1 MAVVMVVL
9 PTPLDVPA
17 IRIRA
22 ISLTLSTPA
31 FYAAYSG
38 MRNAVGLSLIVHLAL
53 VGGLAGAYTA
63 LGHVWLILIALG
75 AALDGGI
82 IVYIGRRWARDN
94 DMSTAALRLQAR
106 FLQEKLRELTTLHDI
121 AQGFTQLESPRASY
135 RYLVEK
141 LADLLQLRRCALF
154 MLDEESLELVP
165 HEPTYGISVE
175 ETEGLRIPLSQDEL
189 SQRFWQS
196 REPVYYNDVNVA
208 ADFDAGQIREWFGH
222 LHPKSVIVQTVWVGQ
237 QPVGIIFGFEKR
249 DGSGFG
255 AEDSRLIAIL
265 ATQASVAINNS
276 RLFDQVQLDLDVKT
290 ALLQEI
296 NHRVRNNLA
305 SIVGLLS
312 MELMRPE
319 PRPAKT
325 VLMNSINRVK
335 SIGQVHTMLSEDS
348 FGAVDFQSIAE
359 AIVGFV
365 TSSWGNGRQVRV
377 DVAGDAIVLDPKRAS
392 SLALV
397 VNELITNS
405 LKYAFPDQDEGVV
418 EIRSQVRGGEVAVV
432 VRDNGV
438 GLPIEFELE
447 RTGSLGMRIIRN
459 LVRTDLKGRF
469 SICNDGGTVASI
481 EFPVNPRPAVDL
493 DLARLPAAV

>member
-1 MAVVMVVL
+1 
-9 PTPLDVPA
+9 
-17 IRIRA
+17 
-22 ISLTLSTPA
+22 
-31 FYAAYSG
+31 
-38 MRNAVGLSLIVHLAL
+38 MRNALGVTLLVHIALLVALA
-53 VGGLAGAYTA
+53 VAYA
-63 LGHVWLILIALG
+63 AIGHVWLILLAGLVLLD
-75 AALDGGI
+75 AA
-82 IVYIGRRWARDN
+82 IVGLMGRQAARG
-94 DMSTAALRLQAR
+94 SETATAALRLQAR
-106 FLQEKLRELTTLHDI
+106 FLQEKLRELTTLHDV

-135 RYLVEK
+135 RYLVDK

-154 MLDEESLELVP
+154 MLDEESLELVA
-165 HEPTYGISVE
+165 HEPTYGISADEVA
-175 ETEGLRIPLSQDEL
+175 GLRVPLTEDEL

-208 ADFDAGQIREWFGH
+208 ADVDAVQVREWFHH
-222 LHPKSVIVQTVWVGQ
+222 LRPKAVIVQTVWVGH
-237 QPVGIIFGFEKR
+237 QPVGIIFGFDKR
-249 DGSGFG
+249 DGSSFT

-319 PRPAKT
+319 PRPAKA

-365 TSSWGNGRQVRV
+365 TSSWGSGRRV
-377 DVAGDAIVLDPKRAS
+377 EVEVGGDPVVLDPKRAS

-397 VNELITNS
+397 VNELITNA
-405 LKYAFPDQDEGVV
+405 LKYAFPDEAEGLVDIKSSVANGQITV
-418 EIRSQVRGGEVAVV
+418 E

-438 GLPIEFELE
+438 GLPEDFDPE
-447 RTGSLGMRIIRN
+447 RAGSLGMRIIRN

-469 SICNDGGTVASI
+469 SVHTDGGTTATIV
-481 EFPVNPRPAVDL
+481 FPANLRGP
-493 DLARLPAAV
+493 LAEPEPFAAAATA

>member
-1 MAVVMVVL
+1 
-9 PTPLDVPA
+9 
-17 IRIRA
+17 
-22 ISLTLSTPA
+22 
-31 FYAAYSG
+31 
-38 MRNAVGLSLIVHLAL
+38 MRNAVGWSLVVHLAL
-53 VGGLAGAYTA
+53 VAALGGAYIVA
-63 LGHVWLILIALG
+63 SHVWLILIALG
-75 AALDGGI
+75 VAVDGGL
-82 IVYIGRRWARDN
+82 VAYMGRRWARDN
-94 DMSTAALRLQAR
+94 ATSTAALRLQAR

-141 LADLLQLRRCALF
+141 LADLLHLRRCALF
-154 MLDEESLELVP
+154 ILDEESLELVP
-165 HEPTYGISVE
+165 NDPAYGMSADE
-175 ETEGLRIPLSQDEL
+175 LAGLRIPLSQDEL

-208 ADFDAGQIREWFGH
+208 AEADAVHIREWFKQ
-222 LHPKSVIVQTVWVGQ
+222 LEPKSVIVQTVWVGQ
-237 QPVGIIFGFEKR
+237 QPVGIIFGFDKR

-365 TSSWGNGRQVRV
+365 TASWGSGRRVQV
-377 DVAGDAIVLDPKRAS
+377 DVGGDPVVLDPKRAG

-405 LKYAFPDQDEGVV
+405 LKYAFPDQKEGLV
-418 EIRSQVRGGEVAVV
+418 EIRSQIQDGEVAVM

-438 GLPIEFELE
+438 GLPADFDPE
-447 RTGSLGMRIIRN
+447 RAGSLGMRIIRN

-469 SICNDGGTVASI
+469 SVQSEGGTVANI
-481 EFPVNPRPAVDL
+481 VFPMNPRPATEAEPGRIA
-493 DLARLPAAV
+493 ARV

>member
-1 MAVVMVVL
+1 ML
-9 PTPLDVPA
+9 PP
-17 IRIRA
+17 
-22 ISLTLSTPA
+22 
-31 FYAAYSG
+31 G
-38 MRNAVGLSLIVHLAL
+38 MRNAVGLSLVVHLAL

-63 LGHVWLILIALG
+63 MGHVWLILVAVG
-75 AALDGGI
+75 VALDCGVL
-82 IVYIGRRWARDN
+82 VYVGRRWARDN

-154 MLDEESLELVP
+154 MLDEERLELVP
-165 HEPTYGISVE
+165 HEPTYGISAE
-175 ETEGLRIPLSQDEL
+175 EADGLRILLSQDEL
-189 SQRFWQS
+189 SQRVWQS
-196 REPVYYNDVNVA
+196 REPLYYNDVNVA
-208 ADFDAGQIREWFGH
+208 ADFDAAQIREWFGQ
-222 LHPKSVIVQTVWVGQ
+222 LQPRSVIVQTVWVGQ
-237 QPVGIIFGFEKR
+237 QPVGIIFGFDKR

-276 RLFDQVQLDLDVKT
+276 RLFDQVQLDLEVKT

-365 TSSWGNGRQVRV
+365 TSSWGSGRQVRV
-377 DVAGDAIVLDPKRAS
+377 EVAGDAVVLDPKRAS

-405 LKYAFPDQDEGVV
+405 LKYAFPEQHEGLV
-418 EIRSQVRGGEVAVV
+418 EIRSRVEDGEVAVV

-438 GLPIEFELE
+438 GLPDAFEPE
-447 RTGSLGMRIIRN
+447 RAGSLGMRIIRN

-469 SICNDGGTVASI
+469 SIRSDGGTVADI
-481 EFPVNPRPAVDL
+481 VFPVNGRQAMEAEP
-493 DLARLPAAV
+493 ARLAASA

>member
-1 MAVVMVVL
+1 ML
-9 PTPLDVPA
+9 
-17 IRIRA
+17 
-22 ISLTLSTPA
+22 
-31 FYAAYSG
+31 AARR
-38 MRNAVGLSLIVHLAL
+38 MRNTLGGSLAVHLAL
-53 VGGLAGAYTA
+53 VGALVPAYMI
-63 LGHVWLILIALG
+63 LGHVWLIILAAVILADGLLVAHMGRTALRG
-75 AALDGGI
+75 AETA
-82 IVYIGRRWARDN
+82 
-94 DMSTAALRLQAR
+94 TAALRLQAR
-106 FLQEKLRELTTLHDI
+106 FLQEKLRELTTLHDV
-121 AQGFTQLESPRASY
+121 AQGFTQLESPRSSY

-141 LADLLQLRRCALF
+141 LADLLQLRRCVLF
-154 MLDEESLELVP
+154 MLDEESLELVA
-165 HEPTYGISVE
+165 HDPTYGISVE
-175 ETEGLRIPLSQDEL
+175 EAAGLRILLTQDEL
-189 SQRFWQS
+189 SQRFWQA

-208 ADFDAGQIREWFGH
+208 ADADAVQVREWFEN

-237 QPVGIIFGFEKR
+237 QPVGIIFGFDKR
-249 DGSGFG
+249 DGSNFA

-319 PRPAKT
+319 PQPAKT

-365 TSSWGNGRQVRV
+365 TSSWGSGRAVEV
-377 DVAGDAIVLDPKRAS
+377 DVDGDPVVLDPKRAS

-397 VNELITNS
+397 VNELITNA
-405 LKYAFPDQDEGVV
+405 LKYAFPDEGTGRVQ
-418 EIRSQVRGGEVAVV
+418 IRSYVDDGDVTVE
-432 VRDNGV
+432 VRDNGI
-438 GLPIEFELE
+438 GLPRDFDPE
-447 RTGSLGMRIIRN
+447 RSGSLGMRIIRN
-459 LVRTDLKGRF
+459 LVRTDLKGHIDF
-469 SICNDGGTVASI
+469 SSEEGTLARIV
-481 EFPVNPRPAVDL
+481 FPVNPRMQPVELEPARVA
-493 DLARLPAAV
+493 ARV

>member
-1 MAVVMVVL
+1 
-9 PTPLDVPA
+9 
-17 IRIRA
+17 
-22 ISLTLSTPA
+22 
-31 FYAAYSG
+31 
-38 MRNAVGLSLIVHLAL
+38 MRNAVGWSLVVHLAL
-53 VGGLAGAYTA
+53 VGALAAA
-63 LGHVWLILIALG
+63 FIMAGHVWLILIALG
-75 AALDGGI
+75 LALDGGL
-82 IVYIGRRWARDN
+82 VAYLGRRSAREN
-94 DMSTAALRLQAR
+94 EMSTAALRLQAR

-121 AQGFTQLESPRASY
+121 AQGFTQLESPSASY

-141 LADLLQLRRCALF
+141 LADLLLLRRCALF

-165 HEPTYGISVE
+165 HDPTYGITPDE
-175 ETEGLRIPLSQDEL
+175 AAGIRIPLSQDEL

-208 ADFDAGQIREWFGH
+208 ADADAVRIREWFGH
-222 LHPKSVIVQTVWVGQ
+222 LKPKSVIVQTVWVGQ
-237 QPVGIIFGFEKR
+237 QPVGIIFGFDKR
-249 DGSGFG
+249 DGSAFG

-276 RLFDQVQLDLDVKT
+276 RLFDQVQLDLEVKT

-365 TSSWGNGRQVRV
+365 TSSWGSGRQVQV
-377 DVAGDAIVLDPKRAS
+377 EVGGDPVVLDPKRAG

-405 LKYAFPDQDEGVV
+405 LKYAFPDQKQGLV
-418 EIRSQVRGGEVAVV
+418 EIQSKVQAGEVAVV

-438 GLPIEFELE
+438 GLPADFEPE
-447 RTGSLGMRIIRN
+447 RAGSLGMRIVRN
-459 LVRTDLKGRF
+459 LVRTDLKGKF
-469 SICNDGGTVASI
+469 SLHNDGGTVATI
-481 EFPVNPRPAVDL
+481 VFPANLRPPASEPEPSRVA
-493 DLARLPAAV
+493 ARV

>member
-1 MAVVMVVL
+1 M
-9 PTPLDVPA
+9 
-17 IRIRA
+17 RRA
-22 ISLTLSTPA
+22 IGASLVVHVGVVAGLASAYVLTGHTWLIII
-31 FYAAYSG
+31 AAVLAG
-38 MRNAVGLSLIVHLAL
+38 DAL
-53 VGGLAGAYTA
+53 VVA
-63 LGHVWLILIALG
+63 LF
-75 AALDGGI
+75 
-82 IVYIGRRWARDN
+82 GRAQARD
-94 DMSTAALRLQAR
+94 SETATAALRLQAR

-135 RYLVEK
+135 RYLVQK
-141 LADLLQLRRCALF
+141 LSDLLQLKRCALF
-154 MLDEESLELVP
+154 ILDEERLELVP
-165 HEPTYGISVE
+165 HEPVYGISTGE
-175 ETEGLRIPLSQDEL
+175 AQALRIPLAEDEL
-189 SQRFWQS
+189 TQRFWQS
-196 REPVYYNDVNVA
+196 REPIYYNDVNID
-208 ADFDAGQIREWFGH
+208 ADPDAGQIREWFRA
-222 LHPKSVIVQTVWVGQ
+222 LRPRSVIIQTVWVGQ
-237 QPVGIIFGFEKR
+237 QPVGIIFGFDKR
-249 DGSGFG
+249 DGGSFG
-255 AEDSRLIAIL
+255 AEDSRLISIL

-365 TSSWGNGRQVRV
+365 TSSWGSGRQVRV
-377 DVAGDAIVLDPKRAS
+377 DVSGDPVVLDPKRAS

-405 LKYAFPDQDEGVV
+405 LKYAFPEESEGLV
-418 EIRSQVRGGEVAVV
+418 EIQSRVQDGEIQVV
-432 VRDNGV
+432 VRDDGV
-438 GLPIEFELE
+438 GLPDDFDVE
-447 RTGSLGMRIIRN
+447 RAGSLGMRIVRN

-469 SICNDGGTVASI
+469 ALETQNGTQATISFPLIPARQLSAEPEPAKVAAQ
-481 EFPVNPRPAVDL
+481 V
-493 DLARLPAAV
+493 

>member
-1 MAVVMVVL
+1 ML
-9 PTPLDVPA
+9 PIL
-17 IRIRA
+17 R
-22 ISLTLSTPA
+22 
-31 FYAAYSG
+31 
-38 MRNAVGLSLIVHLAL
+38 MRNAVSWSLVVHLAL
-53 VGGLAGAYTA
+53 VGALAGAYVA
-63 LGHVWLILIALG
+63 AGHVWLILVALG
-75 AALDGGI
+75 VAVDVA
-82 IVYIGRRWARDN
+82 IVVFIGRRWARDSE
-94 DMSTAALRLQAR
+94 MSTAALRLQAR

-141 LADLLQLRRCALF
+141 LADLLQLRQCALF

-165 HEPTYGISVE
+165 HEPTYGISVDE
-175 ETEGLRIPLSQDEL
+175 ARHLRILLSEDEL
-189 SQRFWQS
+189 SQRFWQA

-208 ADFDAGQIREWFGH
+208 ADPDAAQIREWFSH
-222 LHPKSVIVQTVWVGQ
+222 LHPKSVIIQTVWVSR
-237 QPVGIIFGFEKR
+237 QPVGIIFGFDKR
-249 DGSGFG
+249 DGSAFG

-365 TSSWGNGRQVRV
+365 TASWASGRRVQV
-377 DVAGDAIVLDPKRAS
+377 DVLGDPVVLDPKRAS

-405 LKYAFPDQDEGVV
+405 LKYAFPEQDDARV
-418 EIRSQVRGGEVAVV
+418 EISSQIRDGEVNVV

-438 GLPIEFELE
+438 GLPEDFNSE
-447 RTGSLGMRIIRN
+447 RAGSLGMRIVRN

-469 SICNDGGTVASI
+469 AIENDGGAVASI
-481 EFPVNPRPAVDL
+481 VFPVNPRQALEAEPARTP
-493 DLARLPAAV
+493 ARV

>member
-1 MAVVMVVL
+1 ML
-9 PTPLDVPA
+9 PFL
-17 IRIRA
+17 
-22 ISLTLSTPA
+22 
-31 FYAAYSG
+31 G
-38 MRNAVGLSLIVHLAL
+38 MRNAVGLSLVVHLAL
-53 VGGLAGAYTA
+53 VGGLVGAYMA
-63 LGHVWLILIALG
+63 IGHVWLILMV
-75 AALDGGI
+75 AALALDAGI
-82 IVYIGRRWARDN
+82 IVHLGRRWARDN

-121 AQGFTQLESPRASY
+121 AQGFTQLESPRSSY

-165 HEPTYGISVE
+165 HEPVYGISADE
-175 ETEGLRIPLSQDEL
+175 ALGLRIPLSQDEL

-196 REPVYYNDVNVA
+196 REPVYYNDINVA
-208 ADFDAGQIREWFGH
+208 ADFDAAQVRAWFGH
-222 LHPKSVIVQTVWVGQ
+222 LQPKSVIVQTVWVGQ

-249 DGSGFG
+249 DGSGFV

-365 TSSWGNGRQVRV
+365 TSSWGNGRQVHV
-377 DVAGDAIVLDPKRAS
+377 EVGGDAVVLDPKRAS

-405 LKYAFPDQDEGVV
+405 LKYAFPDQDEGLV
-418 EIRSQVRGGEVAVV
+418 EIRSSVQDGEVMVE
-432 VRDNGV
+432 VRDDGI
-438 GLPIEFELE
+438 GLPAEFDLE
-447 RTGSLGMRIIRN
+447 RAGSLGMRIIRN

-469 SICNDGGTVASI
+469 SIRAERGTIARIVFPASLRAHIPEPELAPLVATGG
-481 EFPVNPRPAVDL
+481 
-493 DLARLPAAV
+493 

>member
-1 MAVVMVVL
+1 
-9 PTPLDVPA
+9 
-17 IRIRA
+17 
-22 ISLTLSTPA
+22 
-31 FYAAYSG
+31 
-38 MRNAVGLSLIVHLAL
+38 MRNAVGWSLVVHLAL
-53 VGGLAGAYTA
+53 VGALIGASA
-63 LGHVWLILIALG
+63 VIGHVWLILIGLLVAI
-75 AALDGGI
+75 DGGI
-82 IVYIGRRWARDN
+82 IVFVGRRWGRESET
-94 DMSTAALRLQAR
+94 STAALRLQAR

-121 AQGFTQLESPRASY
+121 AQGFTQLESPRSSY
-135 RYLVEK
+135 QYLVEK

-154 MLDEESLELVP
+154 MLDEESLQLVP
-165 HEPTYGISVE
+165 HEPTYGISPDE
-175 ETEGLRIPLSQDEL
+175 ARSLCLPLSEDEL

-208 ADFDAGQIREWFGH
+208 ADPDAVQIRERFG
-222 LHPKSVIVQTVWVGQ
+222 LLQPKSVIVQTVWVSQ
-237 QPVGIIFGFEKR
+237 QPVGIIFGFDKR
-249 DGSGFG
+249 DGSAFG

-365 TSSWGNGRQVRV
+365 TSSWANGREVKV
-377 DVAGDAIVLDPKRAS
+377 EVGGDPVVLDPKRAS

-405 LKYAFPDQDEGVV
+405 LKYAFPEQEDGLV
-418 EIRSQVRGGEVAVV
+418 EIRSQVQDGEVAVI

-438 GLPIEFELE
+438 GLPGDFEPE
-447 RTGSLGMRIIRN
+447 KAGSLGMRIIRN

-469 SICNDGGTVASI
+469 SLHSEAGTVASI
-481 EFPVNPRPAVDL
+481 VFPVNPRGQALDVEPARVAT
-493 DLARLPAAV
+493 ARA

>member
-1 MAVVMVVL
+1 
-9 PTPLDVPA
+9 
-17 IRIRA
+17 
-22 ISLTLSTPA
+22 
-31 FYAAYSG
+31 
-38 MRNAVGLSLIVHLAL
+38 MRNAVGASLVVHVVLVIALVSAFELVGHFFWLIILAL
-53 VGGLAGAYTA
+53 LA
-63 LGHVWLILIALG
+63 ALG
-75 AALDGGI
+75 A
-82 IVYIGRRWARDN
+82 VVTMWIGRRSVRDAETA
-94 DMSTAALRLQAR
+94 TAALRLQAR

-121 AQGFTQLESPRASY
+121 AQGFTELESPRASY

-141 LADLLQLRRCALF
+141 LADLLHLRRCALF
-154 MLDEESLELVP
+154 MLDEESLELIP
-165 HEPTYGISVE
+165 HEPMYGISPE
-175 ETEGLRIPLSQDEL
+175 ETSDLRISLSEDEL
-189 SQRFWQS
+189 TQRFWQS
-196 REPVYYNDVNVA
+196 KEPAYYNDVNVA
-208 ADFDAGQIREWFGH
+208 AEPDAVQVREWFTR
-222 LHPKSVIVQTVWVGQ
+222 LKPRSVIVQTVSVGQ
-237 QPVGIIFGFEKR
+237 QPVGIIFGFDKR
-249 DGSGFG
+249 DGTNFG

-319 PRPAKT
+319 PRPTKT

-365 TSSWGNGRQVRV
+365 TSSWGSGRRV
-377 DVAGDAIVLDPKRAS
+377 EVEVDGDPVVLDPKRAS

-405 LKYAFPDQDEGVV
+405 LKYAFPGESEGRV
-418 EIRSQVRGGEVAVV
+418 EIRSMVEDGEIRVV
-432 VRDNGV
+432 VRDNGI
-438 GLPIEFELE
+438 GLPDGFDLE
-447 RTGSLGMRIIRN
+447 RAGSLGMRIIRN

-469 SICNDGGTVASI
+469 SVSSERGTVATI
-481 EFPVNPRPAVDL
+481 VFPASPRVIPAEPEPSRVPV
-493 DLARLPAAV
+493 RI

>member
-1 MAVVMVVL
+1 MRNTL
-9 PTPLDVPA
+9 GT
-17 IRIRA
+17 
-22 ISLTLSTPA
+22 SLLA
-31 FYAAYSG
+31 HLGLLVALVAAY
-38 MRNAVGLSLIVHLAL
+38 AL
-53 VGGLAGAYTA
+53 YGY
-63 LGHVWLILIALG
+63 VWLIILAAAVLADG
-75 AALDGGI
+75 A
-82 IVYIGRRWARDN
+82 IVGYMGRMAIRGAET
-94 DMSTAALRLQAR
+94 STAALRLQAR
-106 FLQEKLRELTTLHDI
+106 FLQEKLRELTTLHDV
-121 AQGFTQLESPRASY
+121 AQGFTHLEGPRSSY

-154 MLDEESLELVP
+154 MLDEERLELVP
-165 HEPTYGISVE
+165 HEPTYGISAE
-175 ETEGLRIPLSQDEL
+175 EAAGLRIPLSQDEL

-208 ADFDAGQIREWFGH
+208 ADADAVQVREWFGH
-222 LHPKSVIVQTVWVGQ
+222 LHPKAVIVQTVWVGQ
-237 QPVGIIFGFEKR
+237 QPVGIIFGFDKR
-249 DGSGFG
+249 NGSNFA

-319 PRPAKT
+319 PQPAKT

-365 TSSWGNGRQVRV
+365 TSSWGSGRAVEV
-377 DVAGDAIVLDPKRAS
+377 DVSGDAVVLDPKRAS

-405 LKYAFPDQDEGVV
+405 LKYAFPDEGTGRV
-418 EIRSQVRGGEVAVV
+418 EIVSWVDDTDVTVE
-432 VRDNGV
+432 VRDNGI
-438 GLPIEFELE
+438 GLPDDFDPE
-447 RTGSLGMRIIRN
+447 RSGSLGMRIIRN
-459 LVRTDLKGRF
+459 LVRTDLKGRIELR
-469 SICNDGGTVASI
+469 SDGGTLARIV
-481 EFPVNPRPAVDL
+481 FPVNPRG
-493 DLARLPAAV
+493 PAADLEPVRVAARV

>member
-1 MAVVMVVL
+1 
-9 PTPLDVPA
+9 
-17 IRIRA
+17 
-22 ISLTLSTPA
+22 
-31 FYAAYSG
+31 
-38 MRNAVGLSLIVHLAL
+38 MRNAVGWSLLVHLAL
-53 VGGLAGAYTA
+53 VGILAGSYQFVN
-63 LGHVWLILIALG
+63 HVWLILLALAV
-75 AALDGGI
+75 AADGGL
-82 IVYIGRRWARDN
+82 VAFIGRRWWRDSE
-94 DMSTAALRLQAR
+94 MATAALRLQAR
-106 FLQEKLRELTTLHDI
+106 FLQEKLRELTTLHDV
-121 AQGFTQLESPRASY
+121 AQGFTQLESPRASS

-165 HEPTYGISVE
+165 LDPTYGISPE
-175 ETEGLRIPLSQDEL
+175 EAQQLRIPISQDEL
-189 SQRFWQS
+189 SQRFWQA
-196 REPVYYNDVNVA
+196 REPAYYNDVNIAV
-208 ADFDAGQIREWFGH
+208 DPDAVQIREWFGH
-222 LHPKSVIVQTVWVGQ
+222 LQPKSVIIQTVWVGQ
-237 QPVGIIFGFEKR
+237 QPVGIIFGFDKR
-249 DGSGFG
+249 DGTGFG

-276 RLFDQVQLDLDVKT
+276 RLFDQVQLDLEVKT

-319 PRPAKT
+319 PRPTKT

-365 TSSWGNGRQVRV
+365 TASWASGRRVQVEV
-377 DVAGDAIVLDPKRAS
+377 GGDPVVLDPKRAS

-405 LKYAFPDQDEGVV
+405 LKYAFPDQDEGLV
-418 EIRSQVRGGEVAVV
+418 EIRSRVDDGEVAVV

-438 GLPIEFELE
+438 GLPGDFEAD
-447 RTGSLGMRIIRN
+447 RAGSLGMRIIRN

-469 SICNDGGTVASI
+469 QLENDRGAVATI
-481 EFPVNPRPAVDL
+481 VFPVNPRQAIEPESQWAA
-493 DLARLPAAV
+493 ARA

>member
-1 MAVVMVVL
+1 M
-9 PTPLDVPA
+9 
-17 IRIRA
+17 
-22 ISLTLSTPA
+22 LTIL
-31 FYAAYSG
+31 G
-38 MRNAVGLSLIVHLAL
+38 MRNAVGLSLVVHLAL
-53 VGGLAGAYTA
+53 VGGLAGAYA
-63 LGHVWLILIALG
+63 VMGHVWLILVVLSVVV
-75 AALDGGI
+75 DGGFV
-82 IVYIGRRWARDN
+82 VYIGRRWARDS
-94 DMSTAALRLQAR
+94 DTSTAALRLQAR

-135 RYLVEK
+135 QYLVEK

-154 MLDEESLELVP
+154 MLDEESLQLVP
-165 HEPTYGISVE
+165 HEPTYGISADE
-175 ETEGLRIPLSQDEL
+175 AKGLCMPLSEDEL

-208 ADFDAGQIREWFGH
+208 ADPDAVQIRERFGR
-222 LHPKSVIVQTVWVGQ
+222 LKAKSVIVQTVWVSQ
-237 QPVGIIFGFEKR
+237 QPVGIIFGFDKR
-249 DGSGFG
+249 DGTGFG

-365 TSSWGNGRQVRV
+365 TSSWASGRQVRV
-377 DVAGDAIVLDPKRAS
+377 EVGGDPVVLDPKRAS

-405 LKYAFPDQDEGVV
+405 LKYAFPEQEDGLV
-418 EIRSQVRGGEVAVV
+418 EIRSHVEHGEVALT

-438 GLPIEFELE
+438 GLPHEFESE
-447 RTGSLGMRIIRN
+447 RAGSLGMRIIRN

-469 SICNDGGTVASI
+469 SLHNEDGTVASI
-481 EFPVNPRPAVDL
+481 VFPVNPRGQVAEAD
-493 DLARLPAAV
+493 ARVPIRV

>member
-1 MAVVMVVL
+1 
-9 PTPLDVPA
+9 
-17 IRIRA
+17 
-22 ISLTLSTPA
+22 
-31 FYAAYSG
+31 
-38 MRNAVGLSLIVHLAL
+38 MRNAIGFSLILHLAL
-53 VGGLAGAYTA
+53 AGGLASAYHLVGQA
-63 LGHVWLILIALG
+63 WLILLALG
-75 AALDGGI
+75 IALDGGLV
-82 IVYIGRRWARDN
+82 VYIGRRWRQDSQT
-94 DMSTAALRLQAR
+94 STAALRLQAR

-135 RYLVEK
+135 QYLVDK

-154 MLDEESLELVP
+154 MLDEESLELVA
-165 HEPTYGISVE
+165 HEPTHGMSPE
-175 ETEGLRIPLSQDEL
+175 EAAGLRIPLSEDEL

-208 ADFDAGQIREWFGH
+208 PDTDAAQIRERFGH
-222 LHPKSVIVQTVWVGQ
+222 LDPKSVIVQTVWVGQ
-237 QPVGIIFGFEKR
+237 QPVGIIFGFDKR
-249 DGSGFG
+249 DGSNFG
-255 AEDSRLIAIL
+255 AEDSRLIAIM

-276 RLFDQVQLDLDVKT
+276 RLFDQVQLDLEVKT

-365 TSSWGNGRQVRV
+365 TSSWASGRKVTV
-377 DVAGDAIVLDPKRAS
+377 EVSGDPVVLDPKRAS

-405 LKYAFPDQDEGVV
+405 LKYAFPEQKQGRV
-418 EIRSQVRGGEVAVV
+418 EIRSQVQGGEITVM
-432 VRDNGV
+432 VRDTGI
-438 GLPIEFELE
+438 GLPDDF
-447 RTGSLGMRIIRN
+447 
-459 LVRTDLKGRF
+459 
-469 SICNDGGTVASI
+469 
-481 EFPVNPRPAVDL
+481 
-493 DLARLPAAV
+493 

>member
-1 MAVVMVVL
+1 ML
-9 PTPLDVPA
+9 RL
-17 IRIRA
+17 
-22 ISLTLSTPA
+22 L
-31 FYAAYSG
+31 G
-38 MRNAVGLSLIVHLAL
+38 MRNAVGWSLVVHLAL
-53 VGGLAGAYTA
+53 VGALAGSYIAA
-63 LGHVWLILIALG
+63 GHVWLIPIALG
-75 AALDGGI
+75 VAADGAL
-82 IVYIGRRWARDN
+82 VAFIGRRWARDSE
-94 DMSTAALRLQAR
+94 MSTAALRLQAR

-121 AQGFTQLESPRASY
+121 AQGFTQLESPRATY

-154 MLDEESLELVP
+154 MLDEEALELVP
-165 HEPTYGISVE
+165 HEPTYGISSDE
-175 ETEGLRIPLSQDEL
+175 ARQLRIRLSEDEL
-189 SQRFWQS
+189 SQRFWQA

-208 ADFDAGQIREWFGH
+208 ADPDAVQIRDWFGH
-222 LHPKSVIVQTVWVGQ
+222 LHAKAVIVQTILVGQ
-237 QPVGIIFGFEKR
+237 QPVGIIFGFDKR
-249 DGSGFG
+249 DGTGFG

-276 RLFDQVQLDLDVKT
+276 RLFDQVQLDLEVKT

-365 TSSWGNGRQVRV
+365 TASWASGRHVSV
-377 DVAGDAIVLDPKRAS
+377 DVLGDPVVLDPKRAS

-405 LKYAFPDQDEGVV
+405 LKYAFPEQDDARV
-418 EIRSQVRGGEVAVV
+418 EIRSEVRDGDITVI

-438 GLPIEFELE
+438 GLPADFNYE
-447 RTGSLGMRIIRN
+447 RAGSLGMRIIRN

-469 SICNDGGTVASI
+469 AVENDHGTVASI
-481 EFPVNPRPAVDL
+481 SFPSNPRQAPEAEPARVA
-493 DLARLPAAV
+493 ARA

>member
-1 MAVVMVVL
+1 ML
-9 PTPLDVPA
+9 
-17 IRIRA
+17 RA
-22 ISLTLSTPA
+22 L
-31 FYAAYSG
+31 G
-38 MRNAVGLSLIVHLAL
+38 MRNAVGWSLVVHLAL
-53 VGGLAGAYTA
+53 VAALTGACIVV
-63 LGHVWLILIALG
+63 GHVWLILVALG
-75 AALDGGI
+75 VAADGAL
-82 IVYIGRRWARDN
+82 VMFIGRRWRRDS

-106 FLQEKLRELTTLHDI
+106 FLQEKLRELTTLHDV
-121 AQGFTQLESPRASY
+121 AHGFMQLESPGASY

-165 HEPTYGISVE
+165 HEPTYGISAE
-175 ETEGLRIPLSQDEL
+175 EGRQLRIRLSEDEL
-189 SQRFWQS
+189 SQRFWQA

-208 ADFDAGQIREWFGH
+208 VDEDAGQIREWFEH
-222 LHPKSVIVQTVWVGQ
+222 LHPKSVIVQTVWVSQ
-237 QPVGIIFGFEKR
+237 QPVGIIFGFDKR

-276 RLFDQVQLDLDVKT
+276 RLFDQVQLDLEVKT

-365 TSSWGNGRQVRV
+365 TASWGSGRHVEV
-377 DVAGDAIVLDPKRAS
+377 EVLGDPVVLDPKRAS

-405 LKYAFPDQDEGVV
+405 LKYAFPDQEDGRV
-418 EIRSQVRGGEVAVV
+418 EITSLDDDGEITVII
-432 VRDNGV
+432 RDNGV
-438 GLPIEFELE
+438 GLPDDFNFE
-447 RTGSLGMRIIRN
+447 RAGSLGMRIIRN

-469 SICNDGGTVASI
+469 DVRNESGTVATI
-481 EFPVNPRPAVDL
+481 VFPANPRQAVETEL
-493 DLARLPAAV
+493 AAVAARA